1 MSVGEWEE
9 KYNAL
14 QKQFDEFQE
23 QSEEFEQELEQDKK
37 LLEIEMEQKEQAY
50 DKLLKEKNRI
60 DDQLHRERETHSNST
75 SDISKYLDEI
85 KTLKANNLKYKDSIQ
100 KARNQQ
106 RQLRK
111 KFVRA
116 LTEDLANANS
126 KLEECIEENIFLKN
140 DLEDAKR
147 EYVDNK
153 EHLLLE
159 IKEHKDEIEHLKRCV
174 NENSVSKRLDSAKP
188 STVASLK
195 SHFESS
201 DKSLA
206 NSEDKLLDDILGDRE
221 IEREK
226 ELKLRNGSEAELP
239 PPPMPPVP
247 SGVLDEMESTRHDT
261 NEEKEQELSD
271 LRLEVEELSVAMDE
285 MSGEME
291 HLTEELQSKSNVI
304 KNLESQLNET
314 QNLLLE
320 SKESEEKLLLKAQS
334 DVNDGEVLADV
345 QAKLLDMT
353 KKYNESCTMA
363 ADLMTKVSILEND
376 VKEGQSRSLEK
387 EQSLG
392 SDLSASKSTI
402 KALRED
408 LARHQALL
416 ETHEKLHNDTIEK
429 HELDMKKVAD
439 EHIANVKVL
448 EQNHVENLDKMKTE
462 HDKYVSTMVKNDT
475 VEKLTQEF
483 ERKVKVLETQ
493 LADDRNAHQLSMEH
507 TIDKYEK
514 IISEHSQVVQSF
526 EKQLE
531 DVEEQRQNESGKY
544 MWQMNTIN
552 LRCTNNIHTH

>member
-1 MSVGEWEE
+1 MML
-9 KYNAL
+9 N
-14 QKQFDEFQE
+14 
-23 QSEEFEQELEQDKK
+23 
-37 LLEIEMEQKEQAY
+37 
-50 DKLLKEKNRI
+50 
-60 DDQLHRERETHSNST
+60 
-75 SDISKYLDEI
+75 
-85 KTLKANNLKYKDSIQ
+85 
-100 KARNQQ
+100 
-106 RQLRK
+106 
-111 KFVRA
+111 
-116 LTEDLANANS
+116 
-126 KLEECIEENIFLKN
+126 
-140 DLEDAKR
+140 
-147 EYVDNK
+147 
-153 EHLLLE
+153 
-159 IKEHKDEIEHLKRCV
+159 
-174 NENSVSKRLDSAKP
+174 
-188 STVASLK
+188 
-195 SHFESS
+195 
-201 DKSLA
+201 
-206 NSEDKLLDDILGDRE
+206 
-221 IEREK
+221 
-226 ELKLRNGSEAELP
+226 
-239 PPPMPPVP
+239 
-247 SGVLDEMESTRHDT
+247 
-261 NEEKEQELSD
+261 
-271 LRLEVEELSVAMDE
+271 
-285 MSGEME
+285 
-291 HLTEELQSKSNVI
+291 KSNVI

>member
-1 MSVGEWEE
+1 MAVRLNYCCHQCPSSLRCTGRDG
-9 KYNAL
+9 KYW
-14 QKQFDEFQE
+14 
-23 QSEEFEQELEQDKK
+23 
-37 LLEIEMEQKEQAY
+37 
-50 DKLLKEKNRI
+50 
-60 DDQLHRERETHSNST
+60 
-75 SDISKYLDEI
+75 
-85 KTLKANNLKYKDSIQ
+85 
-100 KARNQQ
+100 
-106 RQLRK
+106 
-111 KFVRA
+111 
-116 LTEDLANANS
+116 
-126 KLEECIEENIFLKN
+126 
-140 DLEDAKR
+140 
-147 EYVDNK
+147 
-153 EHLLLE
+153 
-159 IKEHKDEIEHLKRCV
+159 
-174 NENSVSKRLDSAKP
+174 
-188 STVASLK
+188 
-195 SHFESS
+195 
-201 DKSLA
+201 
-206 NSEDKLLDDILGDRE
+206 
-221 IEREK
+221 
-226 ELKLRNGSEAELP
+226 
-239 PPPMPPVP
+239 
-247 SGVLDEMESTRHDT
+247 HDT

-448 EQNHVENLDKMKTE
+448 EQNHVENLEKMKTE
-462 HDKYVSTMVKNDT
+462 HDKYVFMVKNDT
-475 VEKLTQEF
+475 VEKLTQNF
-483 ERKVKVLETQ
+483 ERKVKLLETQ
-493 LADDRNAHQLSMEH
+493 LTDDKSAHQLSMEH

-514 IISEHSQVVQSF
+514 LISEHSQVVQNF

-531 DVEEQRQNESGKY
+531 DVEEQRQNELGK
-544 MWQMNTIN
+544 
-552 LRCTNNIHTH
+552 